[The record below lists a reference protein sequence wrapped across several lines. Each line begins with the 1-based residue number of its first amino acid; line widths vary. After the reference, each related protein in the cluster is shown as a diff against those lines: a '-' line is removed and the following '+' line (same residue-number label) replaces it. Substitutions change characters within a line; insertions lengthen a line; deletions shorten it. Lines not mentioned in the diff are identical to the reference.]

1 MAEAVLGETIMD
13 IEDELL
19 NDEVLMKYD
28 SLKNLCRDRLLP
40 VLRDMDR
47 RFAQRWGDW
56 NWSQLANDL
65 EALLK

>member
-1 MAEAVLGETIMD
+1 MD

-56 NWSQLANDL
+56 NWKQLADDL

>member
-1 MAEAVLGETIMD
+1 MD

-65 EALLK
+65 EALLKRTSTSRPIC

>member
-1 MAEAVLGETIMD
+1 MD